1 MTNNELKQLSIALE
15 QLEIDVLSTTGYNK
29 ISGGFAIA
37 EMFDFD
43 EDIIDI
49 ELKHGIQNDYENT
62 VHTEQL
68 KIDRKTF
75 KIID

>member
-1 MTNNELKQLSIALE
+1 MTNKELTQLASALE
-15 QLEIDVLSTTGYNK
+15 LLEIKELIANGYQR

-43 EDIIDI
+43 DNIIDI
-49 ELKHGIQNDYENT
+49 ELKFGIQSDCENT

-68 KIDRKTF
+68 KMDRKTF
-75 KIID
+75 KLID